1 MEGQVKKAPHR
12 KRFVGI
18 VISDKMDKT
27 VTVRV
32 ERLVEHPKY
41 HKYIKRYK
49 KFKAH
54 DPKNLCK
61 EGDRVLIEE
70 TRPLSKTKRWRVVT
84 ILERNIEKGAEIP
97 ISDTADDQ
105 Q

>member
-1 MEGQVKKAPHR
+1 MEGQLKRVPHR
-12 KRFVGI
+12 KRFVG
-18 VISDKMDKT
+18 VVVSDKMDKT
-27 VTVRV
+27 VTVKV

-41 HKYIKRYK
+41 HKYVKRYK

-54 DPKNLCK
+54 DPQNRCQ

-84 ILERNIEKGAEIP
+84 ILEKSAKKEVEIP
-97 ISDTADDQ
+97 KADIE
-105 Q
+105 

>member
-1 MEGQVKKAPHR
+1 MEGQLKKIPHR
-12 KRFVGI
+12 KRFVG
-18 VISDKMDKT
+18 VVVSDKMDKT
-27 VTVRV
+27 VTVKV

-54 DPKNLCK
+54 DPQNRCQ

-84 ILERNIEKGAEIP
+84 ILERNIKQEVEIP
-97 ISDTADDQ
+97 KADVEVE
-105 Q
+105 

>member
-1 MEGQVKKAPHR
+1 MEGQTKKVPHR
-12 KRFVGI
+12 KRFVG
-18 VISDKMDKT
+18 VVVSDKMDKT

-54 DPKNLCK
+54 DPQNRCQ

-70 TRPLSKTKRWRVVT
+70 TRPLSKTKRWRVVA
-84 ILERNIEKGAEIP
+84 IIERNVERDIP
-97 ISDTADDQ
+97 TTETE
-105 Q
+105 

>member
-1 MEGQVKKAPHR
+1 MEGQVKKIPHR
-12 KRFVGI
+12 KRFVGT
-18 VISDKMDKT
+18 VVSDKMDKT

-32 ERLVEHPKY
+32 ESLVEHQKY
-41 HKYIKRYK
+41 HKYVKRYR

-84 ILERNIEKGAEIP
+84 ILERNIGRDVNIP
-97 ISDTADDQ
+97 TSDTADDQ

>member
-1 MEGQVKKAPHR
+1 MEGQLKRVPHR
-12 KRFVGI
+12 KRFVG
-18 VISDKMDKT
+18 VVVSDKMDKT
-27 VTVRV
+27 VTVKV

-41 HKYIKRYK
+41 HKYVKRYK

-54 DPKNLCK
+54 DPQNRCQ

-84 ILERNIEKGAEIP
+84 ILEKSAKQEVEIP
-97 ISDTADDQ
+97 KADIE
-105 Q
+105 

>member
-1 MEGQVKKAPHR
+1 MEGQAKKVAHR
-12 KRFVGI
+12 KRFVG
-18 VISDKMDKT
+18 VVVSDKMDKT

-41 HKYIKRYK
+41 HKFIKRYK

-54 DPKNLCK
+54 DPQNRCR

-84 ILERNIEKGAEIP
+84 ILERNLELKVDVP
-97 ISDTADDQ
+97 TNDTVDEQ
-105 Q
+105 